1 MIIMLTPDQRHIY
14 IHRIIETNKAA
25 AKVNN
30 YSGVEAEH
38 DGLSLEQL
46 SNANMWNLEQY
57 Y

>member
-1 MIIMLTPDQRHIY
+1 MLPPNQRHIRSY
-14 IHRIIETNKAA
+14 IHGIIETNKAA